1 MAEPADPD
9 SQLEEL
15 CRILNHFKVGYIVF
29 GSHVARLNGLPLE
42 TIDVDV
48 VPARLTDNLTRLAE
62 ALNLLRPRWR
72 VEGIPNGMKI
82 DGGLE
87 ARHFLGDSA
96 AVGLVTRLGPIDI
109 VLEPRG
115 FEAGYTALIAKATTV
130 RRGDIE
136 IPVGALADLIRSKE
150 LLRRKTSNTSPRSTT
165 TSPNSLLARNSRLRP
180 PSSPS
185 RSGSCTDPRH
195 RPL

>member
-15 CRILNHFKVGYIVF
+15 CRILNHFKVGYLVF

-48 VPARLTDNLTRLAE
+48 VPARLADNLTRLAE

-72 VEGIPNGMKI
+72 VEGIPDGMRI

-96 AVGLVTRLGPIDI
+96 AVGLVTRLGPVDI
-109 VLEPRG
+109 VLEPRTG
-115 FEAGYTALIAKATTV
+115 
-130 RRGDIE
+130 
-136 IPVGALADLIRSKE
+136 
-150 LLRRKTSNTSPRSTT
+150 
-165 TSPNSLLARNSRLRP
+165 
-180 PSSPS
+180 
-185 RSGSCTDPRH
+185 
-195 RPL
+195 

>member
-1 MAEPADPD
+1 MAGPADPD

-15 CRILNHFKVGYIVF
+15 CRILNHFGVGYIVF

-48 VPARLTDNLTRLAE
+48 VPARLADNLTRLAE

-72 VEGIPNGMKI
+72 VEGIPGGMKI

-96 AVGLVTRLGPIDI
+96 AVGLITRLGPVDI
-109 VLEPRG
+109 VLEPKG
-115 FEAGYTALIAKATTV
+115 FEAGYTDLLARSTTV

-150 LLRRKTSNTSPRSTT
+150 LLRRAKDIEH
-165 TSPNSLLARNSRLRP
+165 LAALYHHFPQLAADPEQAP
-180 PSSPS
+180 PAPE
-185 RSGSCTDPRH
+185 
-195 RPL
+195 